1 MPRSPP
7 FKTTRRSIA
16 SPVYVHHPTQRK
28 EEMPMG
34 KRRSSRLRRWLRR
47 LGAIG
52 ATAITRLL
60 IAWRALRSR
69 DRAVRVEVLAT
80 DRIQRKR
87 LEREIRSAVRRLE
100 HVASS
105 ALRCDAAVLV
115 QRVVQGDHPVAGCS
129 LVSPSADG
137 GSFALIRLATHL
149 NGRALATDDI
159 LAALAELWIGVAT
172 QQLTTP
178 AVLVPVE
185 LEPIPAAPRPIDTL
199 PPDPLAPR
207 ANGHT
212 TVRPDRAA

>member
-1 MPRSPP
+1 
-7 FKTTRRSIA
+7 
-16 SPVYVHHPTQRK
+16 
-28 EEMPMG
+28 MG

-47 LGAIG
+47 LCALGAG
-52 ATAITRLL
+52 ATVRLL
-60 IAWRALRSR
+60 VAWRALRPQER
-69 DRAVRVEVLAT
+69 ALRIEILAADRV
-80 DRIQRKR
+80 QRKR

-100 HVASS
+100 RVASPL
-105 ALRCDAAVLV
+105 LRCDAAVLV
-115 QRVVQGDHPVAGCS
+115 QRSVQTNHAMAGCS
-129 LVSPSADG
+129 LVSHGSDG
-137 GSFALIRLATHL
+137 APFALIRLATHL

-172 QQLTTP
+172 QRLATP

-199 PPDPLAPR
+199 PLDPLAPR